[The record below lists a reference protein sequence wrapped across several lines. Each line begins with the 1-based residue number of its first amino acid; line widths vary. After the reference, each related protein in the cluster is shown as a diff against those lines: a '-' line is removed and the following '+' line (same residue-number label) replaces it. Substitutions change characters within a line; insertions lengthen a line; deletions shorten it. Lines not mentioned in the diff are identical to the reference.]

1 VYENFSDQ
9 ELLRMA
15 QHETHPLLVAI
26 AERLDMRIRDL
37 EDYDAVYKPHHPQQ
51 LELDFGGNNHG

>member
-1 VYENFSDQ
+1 
-9 ELLRMA
+9 MA

-51 LELDFGGNNHG
+51 LELDFGGSNN

>member
-1 VYENFSDQ
+1 
-9 ELLRMA
+9 MA

-37 EDYDAVYKPHHPQQ
+37 EDYDAHPKPYHPQQ
-51 LELDFGGNNHG
+51 LELDFGGSNG

>member
-1 VYENFSDQ
+1 MYENFSDQ

-26 AERLDMRIRDL
+26 AERLDMRLRDL
-37 EDYDAVYKPHHPQQ
+37 EDYDACPRPHHPQQ
-51 LELDFGGNNHG
+51 LELDFGGSND

>member
-1 VYENFSDQ
+1 MYDNYTDQ

-26 AERLDMRIRDL
+26 AERLDMRLRDL
-37 EDYDAVYKPHHPQQ
+37 EDYDAIHKPHHPQQ
-51 LELDFGGNNHG
+51 LELDFGGPNA

>member
-1 VYENFSDQ
+1 MYEHLSDQ

-37 EDYDAVYKPHHPQQ
+37 EDYDAHPKPHHPQQ